1 MKFIARVPA
10 SKLGYVF
17 IETLKEHLNTE
28 DFKMVTRYTGKR
40 RTGFGG
46 HTTKDD
52 AESIRVYLEPRN
64 EPPRGQYE
72 YIRTDFIHEVAR
84 ENTDM
89 SMKLEDIKK
98 IVDDIDRLR

>member
-10 SKLGYVF
+10 TKLGYVF

-46 HTTKDD
+46 HTTKGD
-52 AESIRVYLEPRN
+52 ADSIRVYLKPRF
-64 EPPRGQYE
+64 EAHRPLKEQVKLQK
-72 YIRTDFIHEVAR
+72 IREILNDV
-84 ENTDM
+84 
-89 SMKLEDIKK
+89 
-98 IVDDIDRLR
+98 

>member
-10 SKLGYVF
+10 TKLGYVF

-46 HTTKDD
+46 HTTKGD
-52 AESIRVYLEPRN
+52 AESIRVYLKPRS
-64 EPPRGQYE
+64 EAHRPLKEQVKLQK
-72 YIRTDFIHEVAR
+72 IREILNDV
-84 ENTDM
+84 
-89 SMKLEDIKK
+89 
-98 IVDDIDRLR
+98 